1 MFQERLETIAKRL
14 GDTRL
19 VALVATDGIPV
30 EMYADDDS
38 LDVDAL
44 SAERLTQVRSM
55 ADNHGDLAMGA
66 VRQLAITTEQQT
78 LMLGA
83 LAAGYYLL
91 LVLGDEASYGR
102 ARFELRRAPLAFDSD
117 LE

>member
-1 MFQERLETIAKRL
+1 MFQERLKTIAKSL

-30 EMYADDDS
+30 EMYGDDES

-44 SAERLTQVRSM
+44 SAELLTQVRSM
-55 ADNHGDLAMGA
+55 TDNHSDLAMGS
-66 VRQLAITTEQQT
+66 VRQLSITTEQQT

-83 LAAGYYLL
+83 LASGYYLL
-91 LVLGDEASYGR
+91 LVLGDAASFGR